1 MPKLSDYVI
10 QFIAD
15 QGVKHVF
22 LVPGGGAMHLNESLG
37 RCRQLEAV
45 CNLHEQASAIAAEN
59 YSKATNNLGVA
70 LVTTGP
76 GATNAI
82 TGLAGAWLDSTP
94 CLFVSGQVKRADRM
108 FTPEGKPL
116 GVRQMGVQEVDI
128 VSIVRPLT
136 KYAVTIDRPE
146 SIRYHLEKAVYV
158 ARAGRPGP
166 VWIDIPLDVQASP
179 IDANALAG
187 FDPPDAPVESFPLAE
202 AVSQAVQAL
211 NQAERPLLLAGN
223 GIRLA
228 RAEKEFGELVRLL
241 NIPVETTWL
250 AIDIIPDNHE
260 LFVGRPGNIA
270 PRGANFA
277 VQNCDFLLSIGARLD
292 RVLTGYAPERF
303 ARAAQKVMV
312 DIDPAELAKMDGT
325 VQQPV
330 CADAGSFIREMQKQ
344 AVHIAAKDRTAWKR
358 RCSNWKAR
366 YPIVLEEHK
375 RPGGRVSVYNFSEV
389 LAQELSEGDYIV
401 SGSSGS
407 GIELFLLALKVK
419 RRQRV
424 FHTTALGAMG
434 FGIAASIGACLAG
447 NRRNTVCVDG
457 DGGFQFNIQ
466 ELETVARL
474 QLPIKFFVLNNE
486 GYASIRASQSSFFGV
501 PSIGCDAA
509 TGQSLPDIRRVAEA
523 YGLVTD
529 VIADQSDLRAD
540 IRRVLALPG
549 PVVCDVHVILDE
561 VRQPRLSSVQRAD
574 GSFVSKPLEDLW
586 PFLDRDEFFSNMLIP
601 ALEESVA

>member
-10 QFIAD
+10 TFIAD
-15 QGVKHVF
+15 QGVSHIF
-22 LVPGGGAMHLNESLG
+22 LVTGGGAMHLNESLS
-37 RCRQLEAV
+37 RCPAIQPI

-59 YSKATNNLGVA
+59 YSKATNNLGA
-70 LVTTGP
+70 ASVTTGP
-76 GATNAI
+76 GSTNAI

-108 FTPEGKPL
+108 FTPDGKHL

-136 KYAVTIDRPE
+136 KYAVTIDDPE
-146 SIRYHLEKAVYV
+146 SVRYHLEKAVHL
-158 ARAGRPGP
+158 ARSGRPGP

-179 IDANALAG
+179 IDPDTLVG
-187 FDPPDAPVESFPLAE
+187 FHPPQQEISNTLTREVA
-202 AVSQAVQAL
+202 AVITAL
-211 NQAERPLLLAGN
+211 NRSERPLLLAGN
-223 GIRLA
+223 GIRLS
-228 RAEKEFGELVRLL
+228 RAEREFQQLL
-241 NIPVETTWL
+241 HTLGIPVETTWL
-250 AIDIIPDNHE
+250 AIDLIAEDHP

-277 VQNCDFLLSIGARLD
+277 VQNCDFLMSIGARLD

-303 ARAAQKVMV
+303 ARTAHKVMV
-312 DIDPAELAKMDGT
+312 DIDPSELAKMDGT
-325 VQQPV
+325 VHQPI
-330 CADAGSFIREMQKQ
+330 CADAGSFIRELLKQ
-344 AVHIAAKDRTAWKR
+344 SSSIARKDRAAWKH
-358 RCSNWKAR
+358 RCQEWKTR
-366 YPIVLEEHK
+366 YPLVLEEHRK
-375 RPGGRVSVYNFSEV
+375 PSGRVSVYFFSEV
-389 LAQELSEGDYIV
+389 LSQELSWSDYIV

-419 RRQRV
+419 DGQRV

-474 QLPIKFFVLNNE
+474 QLPIKFFVFNNE
-486 GYASIRASQSSFFGV
+486 GYASIRASQTSFFGA
-501 PSIGCDAA
+501 PRIGCDSA
-509 TGQSLPDIRRVAEA
+509 TGQTLPDIRRVAEA
-523 YGLVTD
+523 YGVGTD
-529 VIADQSDLRAD
+529 LITDQSNLRAE
-540 IRRVLALPG
+540 IRRVLDRSG

-561 VRQPRLSSVQRAD
+561 VRQPRLSSVQRPD
-574 GSFVSKPLEDLW
+574 GSFVSRPLEDLW
-586 PFLDRDEFFSNMLIP
+586 PFLDRDEFISNMLIP
-601 ALEESVA
+601 VLED